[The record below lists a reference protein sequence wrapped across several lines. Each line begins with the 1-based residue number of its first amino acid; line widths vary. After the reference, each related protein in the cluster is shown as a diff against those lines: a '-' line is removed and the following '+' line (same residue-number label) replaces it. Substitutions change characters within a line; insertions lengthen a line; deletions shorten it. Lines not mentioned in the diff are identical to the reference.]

1 MGAWG
6 AAIFS
11 DDTAGDVRDAYR
23 ALLTEG
29 YSGPKATARL
39 LRDWNETLADEDEAP
54 IVWLA
59 LAATQWQCG
68 RLEGRVKTKALRIID
83 QGSSLRRWSEGDPR
97 SLKRR
102 QAALERLRR
111 QLLSPQPAPKVFRKR
126 REPAGDWRV
135 GEVLAYRLRS
145 GRLVLLHIVNPGRGS
160 LAGNAPIFAVLD
172 WIGDTPPDAAAI
184 RSLPLKNHP
193 NCTGAGSEPHVFM
206 AVGRLDKKLA
216 ARLTPLGVKRKPH
229 AKVTGGFEAF
239 LWKNLDGEL
248 AKQPGWK

>member
-23 ALLTEG
+23 ALLADG
-29 YSGPKATARL
+29 YSGPKATAKL
-39 LRDWNETLADEDEAP
+39 LRDWKETFSDEDDGP
-54 IVWLA
+54 ICWLA

-68 RLEGRVKTKALRIID
+68 RLEARVKAKALRIID
-83 QGSSLRRWSEGDPR
+83 QGSSLARWSEADPK

-102 QAALERLRR
+102 QAALENLRR
-111 QLLSPQPAPKVFRKR
+111 QLLSPQPPPKEFRKR
-126 REPAGDWRV
+126 REPAGDWTV
-135 GEVLAYRLRS
+135 GEVLAYHLRS

-160 LAGNAPIFAVLD
+160 LAGNAPIFTVLD
-172 WIGDTPPDAAAI
+172 WTGDTPPDAAAI
-184 RSLPLKNHP
+184 QSLPLKNEP
-193 NCTGAGSEPHVFM
+193 NRIGTGSEPYVFM
-206 AVGRLDKKLA
+206 TVGRLDKKQA

-248 AKQPGWK
+248 AKRLGWK

>member
-11 DDTAGDVRDAYR
+11 DDTAADVRDAYR

-29 YSGPKATARL
+29 YSGPKATALL
-39 LRDWNETLADEDEAP
+39 LRDWRETLAEEDDAP
-54 IVWLA
+54 IFWLA

-68 RLEGRVKTKALRIID
+68 RLEARVKAKALRIIH
-83 QGSSLRRWSEGDPR
+83 QGSSLARWAEGDPM

-102 QAALERLRR
+102 QAALEKLGR
-111 QLLSPQPAPKVFRKR
+111 QLHSPQPSPKEFRKR

-145 GRLVLLHIVNPGRGS
+145 GRLILLHIVNPGRGN

-172 WIGDTPPDAAAI
+172 WIGDTHPDEAAI
-184 RSLPLKNHP
+184 QTLPLKNHP
-193 NCTGAGSEPHVFM
+193 NWVGTGSEPYVFM
-206 AVGRLDKKLA
+206 TVGRLDKKLA

-248 AKQPGWK
+248 AKQMGWK

>member
-11 DDTAGDVRDAYR
+11 DDTAADVRDAYR
-23 ALLTEG
+23 ALLAEG
-29 YSGPKATARL
+29 YSGPKATAQL
-39 LRDWNETLADEDEAP
+39 LWDWKETLADEDDAP
-54 IVWLA
+54 IFWLA

-68 RLEGRVKTKALRIID
+68 RLEARVRAKALRIID
-83 QGSSLRRWSEGDPR
+83 QGSSLARWSEGNPR

-102 QAALERLRR
+102 QAALEKLRR
-111 QLLSPQPAPKVFRKR
+111 QLHSPQPAPKEFRKR

-145 GRLVLLHIVNPGRGS
+145 GRRVLLHIVNPGRGS
-160 LAGNAPIFAVLD
+160 LAGKAPIFAVLD
-172 WIGDTPPDAAAI
+172 WIGDTHPAATAI
-184 RSLPLKNHP
+184 QSLPLKNDP
-193 NCTGAGSEPHVFM
+193 NRIGTGSEPYVFM
-206 AVGRLDKKLA
+206 PVGRLDKKLA
-216 ARLTPLGVKRKPH
+216 ARLTPLGVQRKPH

-248 AKQPGWK
+248 ARQLGWK